1 MGKSHNMKVQAIIPT
16 AGMGIRFKSKQPKS
30 LVMLKDKPVFIHTL
44 EVFEKSSS
52 VDSII
57 VVAPQEYIQDFTE
70 ACQKYHLRKIRVIIE
85 GGQTRHDSVNKGL
98 HQLDAETDIVV
109 IHDGARPLI
118 TGEIIEKSI
127 QLCKNHDA
135 VIVAV
140 PIKPTVK
147 RIDTQSMVV
156 EKTLNRDKIW
166 EIQTPQVFKRNI
178 IMAAHQKIQD
188 SSATDDAF
196 LVEQM
201 GITIRVLEGRYRN
214 IKITTPEDLAVA
226 ETLL

>member
-1 MGKSHNMKVQAIIPT
+1 MIVPT
-16 AGMGIRFKSKQPKS
+16 AGMGVRFKSKLPKS
-30 LVMLKDKPVFIHTL
+30 LVMLKDKPIFIHTL
-44 EVFEKSSS
+44 EVFEKSSF

-57 VVAPQEYIQDFTE
+57 VAAPKEYIQDFKE
-70 ACQKYHLRKIRVIIE
+70 ECKKHHLRKIKIIIE
-85 GGQTRHDSVNKGL
+85 GGKTRNDSVNNGL
-98 HQLDAETDIVV
+98 NNLDTDTEIVV

-118 TGEIIEKSI
+118 TVETIEKSI
-127 QLCKNHDA
+127 KLCKNYGA

-147 RIDTQSMVV
+147 RIDTQNMVV
-156 EKTLNRDKIW
+156 EKTLNRNKIW
-166 EIQTPQVFKRNI
+166 EIQTPQVFKKNI
-178 IMAAHQKIQD
+178 IMQAHQKIKD

-201 GITIRVLEGRYRN
+201 GIKIKVLEGSYRN

-226 ETLL
+226 EILL